1 MKPKLIFKEAPLLLF
16 LFVIIWIIV
25 FCLTGTLRLSHEFS
39 INLHDTYFVI
49 AWSKLIILPYLL
61 LVSIVYLIREAFFKY
76 RRLVQNTILLSVL
89 SITLIILLK
98 LNELIINLAPL
109 AAGWTI
115 YPPLSGLP
123 RQNALPTSPSPL
135 IMTASHILFY
145 FQILLI
151 LILVII
157 AVLTGKNFKS
167 INEKK

>member
-1 MKPKLIFKEAPLLLF
+1 MKPKLIFKEASLLLF

-76 RRLVQNTILLSVL
+76 RRLVQNIILLSVL
-89 SITLIILLK
+89 SITVIILLK
-98 LNELIINLAPL
+98 LNEFIINIAP
-109 AAGWTI
+109 ATSGWTI
-115 YPPLSGLP
+115 YPPLS
-123 RQNALPTSPSPL
+123 ALPKQSVQPSPL
-135 IMTASHILFY
+135 IAATSQILFY

-151 LILVII
+151 FILVII
-157 AVLTGKNFKS
+157 AVLTGKNLKS